1 MFGLEAKAFEDHSD
15 FVDHS
20 CRLFHHVPTIRSI
33 IWSTFPLL
41 NKILPN
47 RSVSAE
53 FNDWFIALYAMA
65 VELREKN
72 NIKRDDYL
80 NLLIELQEKKNL
92 SLPSSAA
99 NAFTFFLD
107 GFETTSYM
115 LGNAI
120 NELAKNK
127 ECQEKLRS
135 EIKSYKY
142 IGFED
147 LNQMPYLDAV
157 VNGNNFLCENEI
169 IQLGG

>member
-1 MFGLEAKAFEDHSD
+1 
-15 FVDHS
+15 
-20 CRLFHHVPTIRSI
+20 
-33 IWSTFPLL
+33 
-41 NKILPN
+41 
-47 RSVSAE
+47 VSAE

-65 VELREKN
+65 VELRHKN

-80 NLLIELQEKKNL
+80 NFLVELQKKKNL
-92 SLPSSAA
+92 SVTSSAA

-127 ECQEKLRS
+127 ECQDKLRS
-135 EIKSYKY
+135 EVKSYKY

-147 LNQMPYLDAV
+147 FNQMPYLDAV
-157 VNGNNFLCENEI
+157 VNGNLYIHLHNSLLVCVS
-169 IQLGG
+169 